1 MKFKKDKVNEKTLE
15 ETLSQK
21 EKRLEKMQYT
31 SVIMLI
37 IALTAFFVGLK
48 YMDTIYKTYSLMNNS
63 TIYDG
68 ILNRD
73 NENDTL
79 EETQKLMNEIENIYE
94 SSYVNEIERE
104 NIDEYVLNA
113 LISSYGDR
121 YAVYRDPADT
131 IDSSTAQA
139 SQING
144 IGILS
149 RAEYNEHNTLYDIYI
164 IDVYD
169 NSPAE
174 EAGLKIGDIIHKVN
188 GIQLDSSKFNFSEAI
203 SNIKGNT
210 GTTVMLTIEDGDT
223 GEIKDVEVER
233 KITAVNTVRYQQIND
248 NVGYIEIRTFE
259 STTADEFKEAID
271 YFSSIGISKFV
282 FDMRDNTGGLKY
294 SVINTLDMLV
304 GSGVLMYELDSNGN
318 IVETSMSD
326 ANCIDFESVTIINCN
341 TASAAELFT
350 KCLSDYELTT
360 TIGETSFGKGTV
372 CTTYPLSNGGSVM
385 ISTGKY
391 LTKSMEDIEK
401 IGIIPDIEIKLSD
414 DKLDEVYKLPIE
426 DDDIIQRA
434 IEELEQT
441 SEIKN

>member
-1 MKFKKDKVNEKTLE
+1 MKFRKDKVSDGAVE
-15 ETLSQK
+15 ETLNQK

-37 IALTAFFVGLK
+37 IALTAFFIGLK
-48 YMDTIYKTYSLMNNS
+48 YMDTIYKTYSLMNTS

-79 EETQKLMNEIENIYE
+79 KETQKLMNEIENLYE
-94 SSYVNEIERE
+94 YSYINEIERE

-113 LISSYGDR
+113 LVSAYGDR
-121 YAVYRDPADT
+121 YAVYKDQADT
-131 IDSSTAQA
+131 VDSSTAQA

-149 RAEYNEHNTLYDIYI
+149 IAEYDKHSTKYDIYI
-164 IDVYD
+164 MDVYD

-174 EAGLKIGDIIHKVN
+174 EAGLKIGDMIHKVN
-188 GIQLDSSKFNFSEAI
+188 GIQLDSSKCNFSEAI
-203 SNIKGNT
+203 SNIKGNK
-210 GTTVMLTIEDGDT
+210 GTTVTLTIEDGDT

-233 KITAVNTVRYQQIND
+233 RITAVNTVRYQQISD
-248 NVGYIEIRTFE
+248 DIGYIEIRAFE
-259 STTADEFKEAID
+259 STTAGEFKDAID
-271 YFSSIGISKFV
+271 YFNSIGINKFV

-294 SVINTLDMLV
+294 SVINTLDILV
-304 GSGVLMYELDSNGN
+304 GSGVLMYEVDSSGN

-326 ANCIDFESVTIINCN
+326 ENKIDFESITIINSY

-350 KCLSDYELTT
+350 KCLSDYGLTT

-401 IGIIPDIEIKLSD
+401 IGITPDIEMKLSD
-414 DKLDEVYKLPIE
+414 DKLDEVYKLTIE
-426 DDDIIQRA
+426 EDDIIQRA
-434 IEELEQT
+434 VKELD
-441 SEIKN
+441 